1 MRMKMKK
8 VTAVGLAMVT
18 ALSVLTG
25 CGSQGDTNTSGG
37 SADKESASGE
47 KVTITIYQSKI
58 EANEGYKK
66 AIETYQSIHP
76 EVTINLEAV
85 TGNDFS
91 ASLKAKMQSDPPT
104 IFSVGGFQDLKDYS
118 DILEDLSDQP
128 VLEHA
133 LEGTTDMFT
142 TEDGKVLAIPL
153 YMEGYG
159 FVVNRQMFEDA
170 GVEFDSMMTYEGM
183 KAGFDTLKAKIDAGE
198 MQEKYPLLEA
208 VMEYPTKELWIAG
221 DHDVNVALTHDF
233 ATAKE
238 AYDADT
244 LPGTGFEDYKTM
256 VDFQA
261 GYTTNADN
269 TANLNSVDYTTSL
282 EGGLAIERVAA
293 IKQGNWVAPA
303 VETTDPEV
311 LAKLDMLPYSVPGY
325 SDGKYFVGVSGYWAI
340 CNKSSDAQKAAAKE
354 FINWLY
360 SDPAGQKIVVE
371 NCKFVPPYDHFG
383 DLKASD
389 PLSQRIMDANSAGN
403 TMNGWV
409 YSGAPNTWGQQAA
422 GVMVQKYLAGQATWE
437 EVTASSVEQWESMRA
452 SQK

>member
-1 MRMKMKK
+1 MKR
-8 VTAVGLAMVT
+8 AVKFGMAMIT
-18 ALSVLTG
+18 ALSLLAG
-25 CGSQGDTNTSGG
+25 CGSSGG
-37 SADKESASGE
+37 GSTESSAEGGSSSAE

-66 AIETYQSIHP
+66 AIDAYQKLHP

-104 IFSVGGFQDLKDYS
+104 IFSVGGFQDLKDYK
-118 DILEDLSDQP
+118 DILEDLADQP
-128 VLEHA
+128 ILEHA
-133 LEGTTDMFT
+133 LAGMTDMFT
-142 TEDGKVLAIPL
+142 TDDGRVLAVPL

-170 GVEFDSMMTYEGM
+170 GVDFDSMMTFEGM
-183 KAGFDTLKAKIDAGE
+183 KAGFDTLKEKIESGQ

-233 ATAKE
+233 SSAKE
-238 AYDADT
+238 AYDADA
-244 LPGTGFEDYKTM
+244 LPGAGFADYKTM

-303 VETTDPEV
+303 VKTTDPEV

-325 SDGKYFVGVSGYWAI
+325 SDGKYFVGVSGYWAV
-340 CNKSSDAQKAAAKE
+340 CNKASDAQKAAAKE

-360 SDPAGQKIVVE
+360 TDPEGQKIVVE
-371 NCKFVPPYDHFG
+371 DCNFVPPYDNFG
-383 DLKASD
+383 DLKATD
-389 PLSQRIMDANSAGN
+389 PLAQRIMDANSAGD
-403 TMNGWV
+403 TMDGWV
-409 YSGAPNTWGQQAA
+409 YSGAPSTWGQQAA
-422 GVMVQKYLAGQATWE
+422 GVMVQKYLAGEAGWE
-437 EVTASSVEQWESMRA
+437 EVTQSSIDQWASMRA

>member
-1 MRMKMKK
+1 MKK
-8 VTAVGLAMVT
+8 AVAFVMAMATTLSLLA
-18 ALSVLTG
+18 G
-25 CGSQGDTNTSGG
+25 CGSQGGSTESG
-37 SADKESASGE
+37 SASGE

-66 AIETYQSIHP
+66 AIETYQTLHP

-128 VLEHA
+128 ILEHA
-133 LEGTTDMFT
+133 LSGTTDMFT
-142 TEDGKVLAIPL
+142 MEDGRVLAIPL

-170 GVEFDSMMTYEGM
+170 GVDFDSMMTYEGM
-183 KAGFDTLKAKIDAGE
+183 KAGFDTLKAKIDSGE
-198 MQEKYPLLEA
+198 MKEKYPILEA

-233 ATAKE
+233 SSAKE

-244 LPGTGFEDYKTM
+244 LPGTGFADYKTM

-261 GYTTNADN
+261 SYTTNADN

-340 CNKSSDAQKAAAKE
+340 CNKASDEQKKAAKE

-360 SDPAGQKIVVE
+360 TDAEGQKIVVE
-371 NCKFVPPYDHFG
+371 NCKFIPPYDNFG
-383 DLKASD
+383 DLKATD
-389 PLSQRIMDANSAGN
+389 PLAQRIMDANSAGS
-403 TMNGWV
+403 TMDGWV

-422 GVMVQKYLAGQATWE
+422 GVMVQKYLAGEATWE
-437 EVTASSVEQWESMRA
+437 EVTQSSIEQWASMRA

>member
-1 MRMKMKK
+1 MKAKR
-8 VTAVGLAMVT
+8 TAALGLAAVM
-18 ALSVLTG
+18 AASLLSG
-25 CGSQGDTNTSGG
+25 CGAGG
-37 SADKESASGE
+37 SKSAKTE
-47 KVTITIYQSKI
+47 ITIYQSKI

-66 AIETYQSIHP
+66 AIAAYEESHP
-76 EVTINLEAV
+76 DVKINLEAV
-85 TGNDFS
+85 TGNDFA

-104 IFSVGGFQDLKDYS
+104 IFSVGGFQDLKDYG
-118 DILEDLSDQP
+118 DILEDISDLE
-128 VLEHA
+128 VLKNA
-133 LEGTTDMFT
+133 LPGTTDMFT
-142 TEDGKVLAIPL
+142 KDGKVLAVPL

-170 GVEFDSMMTYEGM
+170 GVDFESMMTYEGM
-183 KAGFDTLKAKIDAGE
+183 KAGFDTLKAKIDSGE
-198 MQEKYPLLEA
+198 MKEKYPNLEA

-233 ATAKE
+233 DTAKA
-238 AYDADT
+238 AYDSAT
-244 LPGTGFEDYKTM
+244 LPGTGFADYKTM

-261 GYTTNADN
+261 SYTTNADN
-269 TANLNSVDYTTSL
+269 TANLNSVDYTASL
-282 EGGLAIERVAA
+282 EGGLAIERVAS
-293 IKQGNWVAPA
+293 IKQGNWIAPA

-340 CNKSSDAQKAAAKE
+340 NSKVTDEQKAAAKD

-360 SDPAGQKIVVE
+360 KVPAGQKIVVE
-371 NCKFVPPYDHFG
+371 DCKFVPPYDNFG
-383 DLKASD
+383 DLKAGD
-389 PLSQRIMDANSAGN
+389 PLSQRIMDANEAGD

-422 GVMVQKYLAGQATWE
+422 GVEVQKYLAGQATWD
-437 EVTASSVEQWESMRA
+437 EVTESSIKQWASMRE

>member
-1 MRMKMKK
+1 MKTKR
-8 VTAVGLAMVT
+8 VAAMGILV
-18 ALSVLTG
+18 AIMAAMAAG
-25 CGSQGDTNTSGG
+25 CSNGGG
-37 SADKESASGE
+37 SDSAKTE
-47 KVTITIYQSKI
+47 ITIYQSKI

-66 AIETYQSIHP
+66 AIEAYEASHP
-76 EVTINLEAV
+76 DVKINLEAV
-85 TGNDFS
+85 TGNDFG

-104 IFSVGGFQDLKDYS
+104 IFSVGGFQDLKDYG
-118 DILEDLSDQP
+118 DILEDVSD
-128 VLEHA
+128 LELLNHA

-142 TEDGKVLAIPL
+142 KDGKILAVPL

-159 FVVNRQMFEDA
+159 FVVNRQIFEDA
-170 GVEFDSMMTYEGM
+170 GVDFDSMMTFDGM
-183 KAGFDTLKAKIDAGE
+183 KAGFDTLKSKIENGE
-198 MQEKYPLLEA
+198 MKEKYPNLEA

-221 DHDVNVALTHDF
+221 DHDANVALTHDF
-233 ATAKE
+233 STAQE
-238 AYDADT
+238 AYDSDT
-244 LPGTGFEDYKTM
+244 LAGTGFADYKTM

-303 VETTDPEV
+303 VETTDSAV
-311 LAKLDMLPYSVPGY
+311 LEKLDMLPYSVPGY

-340 CNKSSDAQKAAAKE
+340 HSGATDEQKKVAKDFISWMYSDAE
-354 FINWLY
+354 
-360 SDPAGQKIVVE
+360 GQKIVVE
-371 NCKFVPPYDHFG
+371 NCKFVPPYDNFG

-389 PLSQRIMDANSAGN
+389 PLSQRIMDANAAGN

-422 GVMVQKYLAGQATWE
+422 GVEVQKYLAGEATWE
-437 EVTASSVEQWESMRA
+437 EVTKSCIDQWETMRA
-452 SQK
+452 AQK